1 MVGTAD
7 AQIANSGLIEGGNF
21 GILSG
26 AVQLPGDTAP
36 VLRAVGT
43 DIVNSGTIVGQ
54 NNDAIRLVG
63 GGTVVN
69 SGISNGQNFVQ
80 ADGVNMF
87 ADEGQDPATYVSS
100 VTNSAEGQIIG
111 VRAGVALSSGGA
123 VDNAGAID
131 GNSMGVLIQNG
142 EAPLTAAI
150 TNSGTI
156 TGSAG
161 SGIAG
166 FGNLDGFAVANSG
179 AITGRSEE
187 HTSELQSLMRL
198 SYAVFCWKKK
208 KHICNSYTD

>member
-7 AQIANSGLIEGGNF
+7 AQIANSVLIEGGNF

-69 SGISNGQNFVQ
+69 SGIINGQNFVQ
-80 ADGVNMF
+80 VDGVNMF

-100 VTNSAEGQIIG
+100 VTNSAEGQVIG
-111 VRAGVALSSGGA
+111 VRAGVALSSGGT
-123 VDNAGAID
+123 VDNDGAID
-131 GNSMGVLIQNG
+131 GSSMDELIQNG
-142 EAPLTAAI
+142 EAPLTA
-150 TNSGTI
+150 T
-156 TGSAG
+156 
-161 SGIAG
+161 
-166 FGNLDGFAVANSG
+166 
-179 AITGRSEE
+179 SEE
-187 HTSELQSLMRL
+187 RR
-198 SYAVFCWKKK
+198 VGKG
-208 KHICNSYTD
+208 